1 MTKFY
6 NICYYKRIK
15 DEASGIKDTDYT
27 SVLAKE
33 KEVLNNLKN
42 YKASQNRG
50 R

>member
-6 NICYYKRIK
+6 NICYYKIIK
-15 DEASGIKDTDYT
+15 DVASGIKDIYYE
-27 SVLAKE
+27 SALAKE